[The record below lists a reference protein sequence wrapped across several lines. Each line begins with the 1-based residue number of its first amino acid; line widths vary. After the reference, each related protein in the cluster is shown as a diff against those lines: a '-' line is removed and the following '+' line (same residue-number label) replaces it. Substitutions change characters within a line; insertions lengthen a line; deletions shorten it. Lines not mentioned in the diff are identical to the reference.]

1 MEKFVEFLTSDLG
14 NSGMKMWILLVAI
27 IAVIIILGIV
37 IGVLWSRKDK
47 KKKANS
53 VTETANDDFT
63 TEPAI
68 TAPPSLQNVDDVAET
83 EVKEEAIVTTTVKL
97 DSQIEESV
105 AETNDSD
112 ELVSAKPP
120 VSGSKVDEAPKES
133 SIVEESS
140 PKVNA
145 APIAKEKSAT
155 VNEAKVSEKVI
166 KEEPIAVKEVKA
178 SEKVVK
184 EENTAK
190 PITTVPV
197 TTEKVEEKAKS
208 EPTLVAEAASD
219 KAPTA
224 KPVAKKVVAK
234 KIAPTAKVDAEAP
247 KTNEPKKAK
256 VVGTDA
262 LPKKIKN
269 SIKLEEAK
277 TVIETPANGE
287 SFGKYIIF
295 KDERSNPNKPFKFAL
310 RANNGQLLFESE
322 PYKVKPRETS
332 IQAFKKHVQIGDF
345 IVDEDKF
352 GFFRYKLYT
361 DAGKLLGVGESYK
374 SRSSCESSIESVK
387 RFSISATVI
396 EDATLEEVTE

>member
-27 IAVIIILGIV
+27 IAVIIIIGIV
-37 IGVLWSRKDK
+37 VGVLWSKKDRK
-47 KKKANS
+47 KKVNTA
-53 VTETANDDFT
+53 TETVNTESSD
-63 TEPAI
+63 EPAI
-68 TAPPSLQNVDDVAET
+68 TAPPSMQNVDDVAEAELNNET
-83 EVKEEAIVTTTVKL
+83 ITATAVKL
-97 DSQIEESV
+97 EIQTDEPVAKES
-105 AETNDSD
+105 ED
-112 ELVSAKPP
+112 ELISANPP
-120 VSGSKVDEAPKES
+120 INETQS
-133 SIVEESS
+133 VET
-140 PKVNA
+140 
-145 APIAKEKSAT
+145 APIEVAPVKTEIVAPVAKAEP
-155 VNEAKVSEKVI
+155 VI
-166 KEEPIAVKEVKA
+166 KQEKPSEPIA
-178 SEKVVK
+178 KVVK
-184 EENTAK
+184 EDK
-190 PITTVPV
+190 PVKPV
-197 TTEKVEEKAKS
+197 VAAPIKTEKVEEKAKLES
-208 EPTLVAEAASD
+208 TVSAEVAAD

-234 KIAPTAKVDAEAP
+234 KIAPAAKVDADTA
-247 KTNEPKKAK
+247 KTTEPKKAK
-256 VVGTDA
+256 VVGIEA
-262 LPKKIKN
+262 LPKKVKN
-269 SIKLEEAK
+269 TIKLEEAK
-277 TVIETPANGE
+277 TVIETANGE

-295 KDERSNPNKPFKFAL
+295 KDERANPNKPFKFAL

-396 EDATLEEVTE
+396 EDTTLEEVTE

>member
-27 IAVIIILGIV
+27 IAVIIIIGIV
-37 IGVLWSRKDK
+37 VGVLWSKKDRKK
-47 KKKANS
+47 EENTT
-53 VTETANDDFT
+53 TETVNAESSD
-63 TEPAI
+63 EPAI
-68 TAPPSLQNVDDVAET
+68 TAPPSMQNVDNVAEAELNN
-83 EVKEEAIVTTTVKL
+83 EVISATAVKL
-97 DSQIEESV
+97 EIQADEPVAKES
-105 AETNDSD
+105 ED
-112 ELVSAKPP
+112 ELVSANPP
-120 VSGSKVDEAPKES
+120 ISETQP
-133 SIVEESS
+133 VET
-140 PKVNA
+140 
-145 APIAKEKSAT
+145 APIEVAPVKTEVVAPVAKAEP
-155 VNEAKVSEKVI
+155 VI
-166 KEEPIAVKEVKA
+166 KQEKPSEPIV
-178 SEKVVK
+178 KVVK
-184 EENTAK
+184 EDK
-190 PITTVPV
+190 PVKPV
-197 TTEKVEEKAKS
+197 VAAPIETEKVEEKAKPES
-208 EPTLVAEAASD
+208 TVSAEVAAD

-234 KIAPTAKVDAEAP
+234 KIAPATKVDTDTAKTTEQ
-247 KTNEPKKAK
+247 KKAK
-256 VVGTDA
+256 VVGIEA
-262 LPKKIKN
+262 LPKKVKN
-269 SIKLEEAK
+269 TIKLEEAK
-277 TVIETPANGE
+277 TVIETANGE

-295 KDERSNPNKPFKFAL
+295 KDERANPNKPFKFAL

-396 EDATLEEVTE
+396 EDTTLEEVTE

>member
-37 IGVLWSRKDK
+37 IGVVWSKKDK
-47 KKKANS
+47 KKKANAS
-53 VTETANDDFT
+53 SEAVGEESAD
-63 TEPAI
+63 EPAI
-68 TAPPSLQNVDDVAET
+68 TAPPSMQNVDDVAEA
-83 EVKEEAIVTTTVKL
+83 EINEETITATTVKL
-97 DSQIEESV
+97 DTQDDKPVADES
-105 AETNDSD
+105 DD
-112 ELVSAKPP
+112 DDLVSANPP
-120 VSGSKVDEAPKES
+120 VSETTAVETATES
-133 SIVEESS
+133 TLIEEE
-140 PKVNA
+140 PTETVV
-145 APIAKEKSAT
+145 APIAKDEPA
-155 VNEAKVSEKVI
+155 VAKEDK
-166 KEEPIAVKEVKA
+166 P
-178 SEKVVK
+178 
-184 EENTAK
+184 AK
-190 PITTVPV
+190 PIVKAV
-197 TTEKVEEKAKS
+197 AEEKPVEPVVATPIETKKAEEPAKP
-208 EPTLVAEAASD
+208 EPAVVAEAAAD

-234 KIAPTAKVDAEAP
+234 KIAPTAKASTETD
-247 KTNEPKKAK
+247 KTTEPKKAK

-262 LPKKIKN
+262 LPKKVKN
-269 SIKLEEAK
+269 TIKLEEAK
-277 TVIETPANGE
+277 TVVDSSANSGE
-287 SFGKYIIF
+287 SFGKYIIL
-295 KDERSNPNKPFKFAL
+295 KDERANPSKPYKFAL

-374 SRSSCESSIESVK
+374 TRSSCESSIESVK

-396 EDATLEEVTE
+396 EDTTLDDVTE